1 VFFENQFVWQF
12 MTGKQLIQ
20 LLPSNLHIQDIGNLK
35 IFDFIRQH
43 SLLFK
48 SNINWRRFLFMPD
61 RNISIWP
68 VPTVQPKTKPHS
80 FFYSMEITRKFS
92 LSELTVMVGCRIG
105 QDTTNTGITNDL
117 LSLQAKMDCG
127 TEVGMPNI

>member
-1 VFFENQFVWQF
+1 
-12 MTGKQLIQ
+12 
-20 LLPSNLHIQDIGNLK
+20 
-35 IFDFIRQH
+35 
-43 SLLFK
+43 
-48 SNINWRRFLFMPD
+48 
-61 RNISIWP
+61 
-68 VPTVQPKTKPHS
+68 
-80 FFYSMEITRKFS
+80 MEITRKFS